1 MSSSKATSS
10 STRSSASKKSS
21 SIAKPT
27 QDANAPAPE
36 VVGEMTAVVEG
47 PEMKKKELIEAVCAR
62 TDVKRKFAKP
72 VIEAMMEV
80 LGEAIA
86 EGRVLNLQPM
96 GKMVSKRSK
105 ETANARVSVLRVRQS
120 KSAGITQSPE
130 TVKEAIADEA
140 E

>member
-1 MSSSKATSS
+1 M
-10 STRSSASKKSS
+10 
-21 SIAKPT
+21 PDP
-27 QDANAPAPE
+27 Q
-36 VVGEMTAVVEG
+36 VVGEMTPVVEG

-96 GKMVSKRSK
+96 GKLVSKRSK
-105 ETANARVSVLRVRQS
+105 ETANARISVLRVRQS
-120 KSAGITQSPE
+120 KSAASGQSAQ
-130 TVKEAIADEA
+130 TMQEAIADEA